1 MAAGLGSR
9 YGGFKQVDRVGPTG
23 EMLLEYAVF
32 DARRAGFRR
41 VVFIIRD
48 ELADAFANL
57 KRSLPADLEV
67 SWVFQKADRLPPWF
81 VAPARRKPWGT
92 VHAVLSARDAIS
104 APFAAVNADDFYG
117 AAAYR
122 LAMPACEDAACDGT
136 SAVIGLPLA
145 STLSEHGPVVRGI
158 CQTAGGWLTGLDE
171 VYGIERAADGARGM
185 LAVRTFTAA
194 TSDAITPRHERSLTG
209 HELASM
215 NFWVFAPA
223 IFGLL
228 EDRFD
233 RFLRQRGDDPS
244 AELPLPEAANELIQ
258 TRRLRVRAI
267 EAPGPWFGLTHVDD
281 RPKVVAGLRELHAR
295 GEYPDPLWRQ

>member
-9 YGGFKQVDRVGPTG
+9 YGGFKQVDRVGPSG

-41 VVFIIRD
+41 VLFIIRD
-48 ELADAFANL
+48 ELADAFADL
-57 KRSLPADLEV
+57 KRTLPADLDV
-67 SWVFQKADRLPPWF
+67 SWVFQQADRLPSWF
-81 VAPARRKPWGT
+81 RPPARRKPWGT
-92 VHAVLSARDAIS
+92 VHAVLSARDAIDTS
-104 APFAAVNADDFYG
+104 FAAINADDFYG

-122 LAMPACEDAACDGT
+122 LAASASEAAARDGS
-136 SAVIGLPLA
+136 SAVIGLPLE

-158 CQTAGGWLTGLDE
+158 CHSAGGWLTGLDE
-171 VYGIERAADGARGM
+171 VYGIERTADGARG
-185 LAVRTFTAA
+185 AVAVHTFV
-194 TSDAITPRHERSLTG
+194 SDTTEAITPRHERSLTG

-215 NFWVFAPA
+215 NFWVFPSA
-223 IFGLL
+223 IFGHL
-228 EDRFD
+228 EQRFD
-233 RFLRQRGDDPS
+233 HFLRRRGGDPS

-258 TRRLRVRAI
+258 AGAIRVRAI

-281 RPKVVAGLRELHAR
+281 RPRVMAGLRELHQR